1 MFDVLPVCAQP
12 GAQHCLTKPTE
23 SIGREQFPCARKHAS
38 RETWAISVKHRDSI
52 RHPLI
57 PKSPEAPQLP
67 SLGGPHPLH
76 DVGNRT
82 IKLYLKVPIWHLP
95 RHFQAEATLPSR
107 QLPMPERENPSHAS
121 TGAIDALYD
130 VPFWGPGLRVVRQRG
145 FRAKALL
152 LLLLSWLAVILLSML
167 AFNWMG
173 AATPAWPLIESLKP
187 EPLRG
192 MADTGWPLMRWA
204 SPGVLGLVLIAVLY
218 LAACTW
224 RSMEDQPGAVWPR
237 PGSADRGLEPA
248 HLPVHDDAT
257 PALASDRPDDAGGL
271 LHSKPE
277 AFDILPALQ
286 LGNQQIG
293 AAIGEAARRTIT
305 LCGAFDSCTKHVE
318 DAGADLDAIQDEA
331 AHTQQV
337 MAVLRALL
345 LKVGSHCQALGS
357 AAHRLADPAA
367 HADAARHID
376 ELKEVLDAGVAR
388 CHQLTERI
396 GAAEHSSGRRIES
409 IRRHVVGLGYQ
420 AERGLREGH
429 QVMVLTRQIQAS
441 LAESAQ
447 RLQKSAGAW
456 AMPEEDDDGKPP
468 QAQEPLH
475 PA

>member
-1 MFDVLPVCAQP
+1 MN
-12 GAQHCLTKPTE
+12 
-23 SIGREQFPCARKHAS
+23 REQFPCARKHAS
-38 RETWAISVKHRDSI
+38 RETWAISVTHRDSI
-52 RHPLI
+52 RRPSI

-67 SLGGPHPLH
+67 SLEGPHPLH

-95 RHFQAEATLPSR
+95 RHLQAEATLPSR
-107 QLPMPERENPSHAS
+107 QLPMPERENSSHAS
-121 TGAIDALYD
+121 TGALDALDD

-204 SPGVLGLVLIAVLY
+204 SPGVVGLVLLAVLY

-224 RSMEDQPGAVWPR
+224 RSMEDRLGAWLPS

-248 HLPVHDDAT
+248 RLPVHDDAS
-257 PALASDRPDDAGGL
+257 PAPGPDRHDNTGAPWR
-271 LHSKPE
+271 SKPE
-277 AFDILPALQ
+277 AFDIQLALQ
-286 LGNQQIG
+286 LGNQQMG
-293 AAIGEAARRTIT
+293 AAIGEAARRTLT

-318 DAGADLDAIQDEA
+318 DAGADLDALQDEA
-331 AHTQQV
+331 AHNQQV

-357 AAHRLADPAA
+357 AAHRLAGPAA
-367 HADAARHID
+367 NADATRHID
-376 ELKEVLDAGVAR
+376 ELREVLDAGVAR

-396 GAAEHSSGRRIES
+396 GAAELSSGRRIES

-420 AERGLREGH
+420 ADRGLREGH

-441 LAESAQ
+441 LAEGAQ
-447 RLQKSAGAW
+447 RLQQSADAY
-456 AMPEEDDDGKPP
+456 AMPEEGGLGAPP

>member
-1 MFDVLPVCAQP
+1 
-12 GAQHCLTKPTE
+12 
-23 SIGREQFPCARKHAS
+23 
-38 RETWAISVKHRDSI
+38 
-52 RHPLI
+52 
-57 PKSPEAPQLP
+57 
-67 SLGGPHPLH
+67 
-76 DVGNRT
+76 
-82 IKLYLKVPIWHLP
+82 
-95 RHFQAEATLPSR
+95 
-107 QLPMPERENPSHAS
+107 MPESENSSHSS
-121 TGAIDALYD
+121 TGALAAPDD
-130 VPFWGPGLRVVRQRG
+130 VPFWGPGLRAVRQRG
-145 FRAKALL
+145 VRVKVLL

-167 AFNWMG
+167 AFNWME

-187 EPLRG
+187 EPRRG
-192 MADTGWPLMRWA
+192 AADTGWPLMHWA
-204 SPGVLGLVLIAVLY
+204 SPGVLGVGLLAVFY
-218 LAACTW
+218 LAVCIW
-224 RSMEDQPGAVWPR
+224 RSMEDRPGAMR
-237 PGSADRGLEPA
+237 PSPGLVAQGLEPGR
-248 HLPVHDDAT
+248 LPRHDDAS
-257 PALASDRPDDAGGL
+257 PAFEPDRPDDAGGSGR
-271 LHSKPE
+271 SKPE